1 MANFSSE
8 ETGKADFVLLDSI
21 TMDAFMTNLTLRY
34 KKGKIYTYIGEVVV
48 SVNPYRPMSIYDRSF
63 IQDYKGREM
72 YEREPHIYALADSVY
87 RNMKR
92 TGHDSC
98 IVISGKRRRSNC
110 LVHTNII
117 PQRTIDIIINNI
129 YLFVY
134 CCLYIHSLN
143 PYIYPFSYASIF

>member
-98 IVISGKRRRSNC
+98 IVISGKRRSKC
-110 LVHTNII
+110 LFHANT
-117 PQRTIDIIINNI
+117 
-129 YLFVY
+129 
-134 CCLYIHSLN
+134 
-143 PYIYPFSYASIF
+143 

>member
-98 IVISGKRRRSNC
+98 IVISGKRKSNC
-110 LVHTNII
+110 LVHTNTQWII
-117 PQRTIDIIINNI
+117 PNTNNR
-129 YLFVY
+129 
-134 CCLYIHSLN
+134 HN
-143 PYIYPFSYASIF
+143 N